1 MHDHQIGQLTQA
13 AVAIPVL
20 LGEVGEPRILLT
32 RRPMTM
38 SHHPGE
44 LCFPGGK
51 RASDDPSLY
60 ATALRE
66 LEEEL
71 GVAPDA
77 ILGYRSEAGCATT
90 SGFHIEPFV
99 VALAGDVALRPDV
112 REVAECCEIPLSELL
127 TFARYQI
134 EKFSHSRDDF
144 SFSFAS
150 EFGVVR
156 GATCA
161 LLLNLVKS
169 IFRAGGTTVYLSKLV
184 SNG

>member
-1 MHDHQIGQLTQA
+1 MHDYQISHLTQA

-66 LEEEL
+66 LQEEL
-71 GVAPDA
+71 GIAADA
-77 ILGYRSEAGCATT
+77 ILGYRSEVGCTTT

-99 VALAGDVALRPDV
+99 VALAGDVALRPDA

-127 TFARYQI
+127 TFTRYRI

-150 EFGVVR
+150 EFGAVR

-161 LLLNLVKS
+161 LLLNLVRS
-169 IFRAGGTTVYLSKLV
+169 LSRAGGVTVYLSELV
-184 SNG
+184 ANG